1 MEQANAAVE
10 GFTAALSEQLEGDL
24 LPDAED
30 NAAEGPRGGEVI
42 L

>member
-1 MEQANAAVE
+1 MEQADAAVN
-10 GFTAALSEQLEGDL
+10 GFSTALSERLEGDL

-30 NAAEGPRGGEVI
+30 NAAEGPQGGEGN

>member
-1 MEQANAAVE
+1 MEQADAAVE
-10 GFTAALSEQLEGDL
+10 GFAATLSEQLEGDL

-30 NAAEGPRGGEVI
+30 NAAEGLQGGEGN